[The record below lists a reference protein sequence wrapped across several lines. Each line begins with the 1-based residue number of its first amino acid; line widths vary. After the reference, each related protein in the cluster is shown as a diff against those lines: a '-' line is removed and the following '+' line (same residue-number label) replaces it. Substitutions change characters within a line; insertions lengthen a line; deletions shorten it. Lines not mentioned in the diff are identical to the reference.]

1 MSDCMVV
8 WTRLINNFR
17 LAAAANTPLV
27 GAREHL
33 KGYGFTMEG
42 SENNPVMFELM
53 SELPWMVGSLPSADS
68 IATFRQQWLNAYV
81 RARYGTDDAT
91 LQQVWQPSGNSIYNC
106 PAGNNQQGPHESIF
120 DGRPSLNNFQVKSL
134 VEDAQ
139 LLRSG

>member
-1 MSDCMVV
+1 MVV
-8 WTRLINNFR
+8 WTSLINNFR

-91 LQQVWQPSGNSIYNC
+91 LQQVWQASWQQHLQLSGRQQS
-106 PAGNNQQGPHESIF
+106 AGP
-120 DGRPSLNNFQVKSL
+120 P
-134 VEDAQ
+134 
-139 LLRSG
+139 